1 MLSKHF
7 IANLDELEKSLL
19 FFYAGLVFSRMG
31 YQVMN
36 LSFVNYLHPHKSA
49 KELQL
54 LQNLTEEGIQVRDSL
69 IKKLLEYS
77 F

>member
-7 IANLDELEKSLL
+7 IANLEETEKSLL
-19 FFYAGLVFSRMG
+19 YFYTGLVFSKMG

-36 LSFVNYLHPHKSA
+36 LNFVNYLHPQKSA

-54 LQNLTEEGIQVRDSL
+54 LQNLTEEGVQVKDSL